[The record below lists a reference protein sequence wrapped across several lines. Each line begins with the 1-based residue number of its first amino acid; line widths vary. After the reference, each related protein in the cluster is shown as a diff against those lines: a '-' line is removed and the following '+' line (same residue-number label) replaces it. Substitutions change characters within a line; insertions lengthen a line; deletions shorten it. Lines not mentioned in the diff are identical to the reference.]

1 MFLTYTSANSVREF
15 ENWLENQLR
24 SYYKEFF
31 VIEDNN
37 ELIGFVYSYEH
48 HMRDGHCKIG
58 IYIAPQWRVG
68 GIGAVCRSA
77 DDALYFPT
85 IILCVELIVTM
96 YEYNTPS
103 LMSLLQCGFEKEW
116 EYGKNTAFIMASIMI

>member
-1 MFLTYTSANSVREF
+1 MKRLKFVRYDNRKHFDSMFLYMSDVEEQRMFLTYTSANSVREF

-48 HMRDGHCKIG
+48 CSAMACRWNWSG
-58 IYIAPQWRVG
+58 
-68 GIGAVCRSA
+68 CRSA
-77 DDALYFPT
+77 DDALYFLP
-85 IILCVELIVTM
+85 LS
-96 YEYNTPS
+96 Y
-103 LMSLLQCGFEKEW
+103 
-116 EYGKNTAFIMASIMI
+116 A